1 MAQKSSELELYL
13 QRVRELEDMYHQLE
27 EALEDE
33 RQAKQDEEV
42 MRKLQARSQT
52 LTHSERARAEHSK
65 QNAILFLKCQIFY
78 FLTNSADSNWT
89 RSSFYVKCKISEESK
104 NR

>member
-52 LTHSERARAEHSK
+52 LTHSEHGERARAEHSK
-65 QNAILFLKCQIFY
+65 QNAILFFKVSDILLFGK
-78 FLTNSADSNWT
+78 
-89 RSSFYVKCKISEESK
+89 
-104 NR
+104 